1 MVVSTLEPLLRLRAS
16 TAAERVLLLTLSRV
30 ATSLFGA
37 GSLQHGS
44 ANAWNFVD
52 GMVGAVRCQQ
62 ELLPLPLAGGHTEH
76 VGSWVQACCSKFQSL
91 LLKLSRLKFQVV
103 FKNLGKRIEI
113 ELDESTS
120 LPGGCFYLNVAH
132 V

>member
-62 ELLPLPLAGGHTEH
+62 ELLPLPLAGHTEH
-76 VGSWVQACCSKFQSL
+76 VGSWVQACSQISKPALQSQPASKFQVGLAS
-91 LLKLSRLKFQVV
+91 KERF
-103 FKNLGKRIEI
+103 
-113 ELDESTS
+113 
-120 LPGGCFYLNVAH
+120 
-132 V
+132 